1 MKFEDPRYQY
11 PVEWINHTEGPGQP
25 AGIYLLD
32 GVTRVAA
39 RWSAAERALLE
50 AGALYVA
57 TLCFGGSPYERTR
70 PGALVERVAAGQL
83 LMTVAG
89 N

>member
-1 MKFEDPRYQY
+1 MELPDPLYRY
-11 PVEWINHTEGPGQP
+11 PVEWINHTEGPGRP

-70 PGALVERVAAGQL
+70 PGAVVERMGAARL
-83 LMTVAG
+83 LVGAG
-89 N
+89 EN

>member
-1 MKFEDPRYQY
+1 MELQDPRYHY
-11 PVEWINHTEGPGQP
+11 PVEWINHTEGLGRP

-39 RWSAAERALLE
+39 RRSAAERALLE
-50 AGALYVA
+50 AGAIYVA
-57 TLCFGGSPYERTR
+57 TLCFGGSPYERTC
-70 PGALVERVAAGQL
+70 PGARVERIGASRLAVGAGE
-83 LMTVAG
+83 

>member
-1 MKFEDPRYQY
+1 MDLYDPQYHY
-11 PVEWINHTEGPGQP
+11 PVEWINQTEGPGRP

-39 RWSAAERALLE
+39 RRSAAERALLD

-57 TLCFGGSPYERTR
+57 TLCFGGSPYERTH
-70 PGALVERVAAGQL
+70 PGGHVERIGPRRL
-83 LMTVAG
+83 LLHTAG